1 MGRGAARRGQIKLFC
16 PRRPLR
22 RGQKSFI
29 WPRSAVTRP
38 KKSRFDRGLLS
49 TFSVSAYVILF
60 PEYPQNVF
68 FAGLGLSKSFF
79 RHKIDFSR
87 KMDHFWSFWVQK
99 CFFVIN
105 QPYFCKSIKGG
116 IAQNLH
122 NIHGVTTLKIG
133 MNYQNYFQ
141 ISITHIF
148 KFLIISEIHYAVLP
162 VLQGCQ
168 FPENLIFSKKC
179 Y

>member
-1 MGRGAARRGQIKLFC
+1 MVCLWVFGQKTVYLLPHKVGRGAARRGQIKLFC

-60 PEYPQNVF
+60 PEYPQKVF

-79 RHKIDFSR
+79 S
-87 KMDHFWSFWVQK
+87 
-99 CFFVIN
+99 
-105 QPYFCKSIKGG
+105 
-116 IAQNLH
+116 AQNLFFSK
-122 NIHGVTTLKIG
+122 NGPFLVILRPLWSFLVQECFFLKKFFFKT
-133 MNYQNYFQ
+133 N
-141 ISITHIF
+141 
-148 KFLIISEIHYAVLP
+148 KFLGVGEQIY
-162 VLQGCQ
+162 
-168 FPENLIFSKKC
+168 
-179 Y
+179 